1 MRTLQFFRALP
12 AAALAGALG
21 VCLMGATND
30 SVSAGDAAFAPAAM
44 KMILQ
49 SVANAEAV
57 QSDGAT
63 GGVATLAASIQN
75 DELAIGTQLAS
86 LASYDGVNVSTDL
99 PKSDCTTDNFAST
112 QVTALTNLIASLQ
125 AEKDGG
131 NAPNLRDFA
140 VNAIPRLQKDL
151 DAAKALQK
159 S

>member
-12 AAALAGALG
+12 AAAVAAALG

-30 SVSAGDAAFAPAAM
+30 AVSSGDAAFAPAAM
-44 KMILQ
+44 NMILQ
-49 SVANAEAV
+49 SAANAEAV

-63 GGVATLAASIQN
+63 GGVATLAASIQQ

-99 PKSDCTTDNFAST
+99 PKSDCSTDDFASN
-112 QVTALTNLIASLQ
+112 QVESLTKLIATLQ
-125 AEKDGG
+125 TEKDNG
-131 NAPNLRDFA
+131 NSPNLRDFA

-151 DAAKALQK
+151 DAAKALAK